1 MRMADT
7 LRVGR
12 NDDSMYKGM
21 QMVERYPEFHAPGD
35 GQWLTRYYF
44 SRAIFSLIWV
54 ALAFSVGRQST
65 VGAAILLIVYPAW
78 DALANFVDLS
88 RNGGAAVNRTQAVNV
103 AMSAI
108 AALAVFAALNI
119 GTHAVLTVF
128 GIWAILS
135 GALQLGTAV
144 RRWKHVGAQWAMILS
159 GAQSALAGLF
169 FIAQSHSSVTPVIEK
184 IAGYAAIGALYFLIS
199 AIWLYVR
206 RTRHSKSVS
215 AG

>member
-1 MRMADT
+1 MRKRLSNA
-7 LRVGR
+7 
-12 NDDSMYKGM
+12 NS
-21 QMVERYPEFHAPGD
+21 
-35 GQWLTRYYF
+35 
-44 SRAIFSLIWV
+44 
-54 ALAFSVGRQST
+54 
-65 VGAAILLIVYPAW
+65 
-78 DALANFVDLS
+78 DA
-88 RNGGAAVNRTQAVNV
+88 

-169 FIAQSHSSVTPVIEK
+169 FIAQSHASVPPVIEK

>member
-1 MRMADT
+1 MADT
-7 LRVGR
+7 LRAGR
-12 NDDSMYKGM
+12 IDDSMYKGM
-21 QMVERYPEFHAPGD
+21 QMVEHYPGFNAPGNE
-35 GQWLTRYYF
+35 QWLTRYYF

-54 ALAFSVGRQST
+54 TLAFSVGRQST
-65 VGAAILLIVYPAW
+65 AGAAILLIVYPAW

-88 RNGGAAVNRTQAVNV
+88 RNGGTAANRTQAINV

-108 AALAVFAALNI
+108 ATLAVFPALKT
-119 GTHAVLTVF
+119 GMHAVLTVF

-144 RRWKHVGAQWAMILS
+144 RRWKHVSAQWVMILS

-169 FIAQSHSSVTPVIEK
+169 FIAQSHASTPPVIVK

-199 AIWLYVR
+199 AIWLQVR
-206 RTRHSKSVS
+206 RMRRSTS
-215 AG
+215 